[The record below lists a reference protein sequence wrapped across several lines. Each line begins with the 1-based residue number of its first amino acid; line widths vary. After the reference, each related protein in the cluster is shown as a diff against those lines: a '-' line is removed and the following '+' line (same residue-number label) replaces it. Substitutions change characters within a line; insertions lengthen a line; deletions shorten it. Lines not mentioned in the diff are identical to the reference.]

1 MRVLQNAFSKVRKVR
16 VKSGRCR
23 FAANIRRMKM
33 LLGDIPW
40 QDHLYNVVMMLA
52 AVGALLLGFKLL
64 SDNMERIAGGS
75 LKKLFNKTSNNKLIG
90 VGIGAGATAVV
101 QSSGVTTIMIV
112 GFVNAGIMSLKQA
125 TSMIMGANI
134 GTTITAQ
141 IAALGSGSM
150 SFDIA
155 PIFIFLLFVGIMMEM
170 FLKSDKAKS
179 IGLALAGLGM
189 VFFGLEIMSNSMSQ
203 YTKVQEV
210 QNLLSSLTNPFLLL
224 LFGIV
229 FTALLQSS
237 SAVTTIII
245 SMAAAGLYI
254 GGADGG
260 NAVLYVILGSN
271 IGSCVTALI
280 SSIGTSVNA
289 KRASIIHL
297 LFNVTGTLLFMIMLL
312 VWSSGVVGTDFYQ
325 VTFTKWFAGDP
336 ARQIAMFHTFFN
348 VLCTLLF
355 LPFTNIFVK
364 VSMLIVP
371 EKKEQKEKAAW
382 EFVFMDKRFLNSPT
396 VALGQLRKES
406 FRMAD
411 MAMESLRIAFGGF
424 IDKDLSA
431 AESIYVNN
439 ENVQKL
445 SEQISDY
452 LVRVSAAGVSLADE
466 KEISAMHNDIGDI
479 CRVAELADNLVKYTK
494 REVKENL
501 SFSEGI
507 NAKLEVMHGM
517 LQEQYELVKQV
528 GLENR
533 IDLIAASDELE
544 DKIDNMRRELV
555 AEHIVRLSQGKCKPE
570 NNTVFINLV
579 CNLER
584 VGDHLNYLVHNGE
597 NA

>member
-1 MRVLQNAFSKVRKVR
+1 
-16 VKSGRCR
+16 
-23 FAANIRRMKM
+23 M

-52 AVGALLLGFKLL
+52 AVGALLFGFKLL

-141 IAALGSGSM
+141 IAALGSGGM

-312 VWSSGVVGTDFYQ
+312 VWSSGVVGADFYQ